1 MKRASWIL
9 LLGIVL
15 CGCSGE
21 DLLERALEFRSRM
34 LAASGCS
41 FCAEVTADYG
51 DKLYTFGMDCS
62 ADADGKLSFRVSEP
76 ETIRGISGSVED
88 GGGKLTFDDTVLQ
101 FNLLADRQLSPVSAP
116 WVLVKSLRSG
126 YIASAGEED
135 GLLRLTLHDSYEDGA
150 LQVDVWMN
158 ETDRPVRCEILYKG
172 KRILTVLVKDFE
184 LL

>member
-21 DLLERALEFRSRM
+21 DLLDRALEFRTRM
-34 LAASGCS
+34 LAASGCI
-41 FCAEVTADYG
+41 FHAEVTADYG

-62 ADADGKLSFRVSEP
+62 ADADGKLSFRVAEP
-76 ETIRGISGSVED
+76 ETIQGISGSVD
-88 GGGKLTFDDTVLQ
+88 NSGGELTFDDTVLQ
-101 FNLLADRQLSPVSAP
+101 FDLLADRQLSPVSAP

-135 GLLRLTLHDSYEDGA
+135 GLLRLTLYDSYEDGA
-150 LQVDVWMN
+150 LQVDVWMD
-158 ETDRPVRCEILYKG
+158 EKDLPVRFEILYKG
-172 KRILTVLVKDFE
+172 KRILSVMVKDFK
-184 LL
+184 LM